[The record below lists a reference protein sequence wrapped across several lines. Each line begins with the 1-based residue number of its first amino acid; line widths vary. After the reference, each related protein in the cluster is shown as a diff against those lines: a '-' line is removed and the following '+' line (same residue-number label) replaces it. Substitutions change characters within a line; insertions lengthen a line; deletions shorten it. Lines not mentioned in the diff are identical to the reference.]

1 MNQQRQENLDKLLIE
16 ISQIF
21 LDAYENILESEV
33 LNKLLQRIY
42 EECGARINELM
53 VVINLN
59 EKITMNLAF
68 NCSETVSDDKFAKLS
83 PNKAGIPIKFTEE
96 DRKLVSGLKIRLDDG
111 DEREIKDTYLGEAN
125 SDTNTPE
132 ADSTCGKPVRT
143 DESVERVESATNSTD
158 DTDTRSIEEISAS
171 LKTLARKLNLNSRK
185 ALADSFNKNDASE
198 WLGVQFPKKMKLGDD
213 TLWLKKI
220 QEVISQVQKS
230 LQSAENIKK
239 LLILFENTMKFALE
253 SQKK

>member
-96 DRKLVSGLKIRLDDG
+96 DRKLASGLKIRLDDG

-125 SDTNTPE
+125 PDTNTPE

-143 DESVERVESATNSTD
+143 EPVKSATNSTD
-158 DTDTRSIEEISAS
+158 DTATRSIEEISAS

-239 LLILFENTMKFALE
+239 MLILFENTMKFALE